1 MLNKVQMIG
10 HVGNVDNST
19 LPNGTVLTKVSLAVN
34 KKWKDKQGVKQE
46 KTTWFNVHAFSK
58 LAEVI
63 NTYVK
68 VGNLVYI
75 EGELKSDKY
84 TDKSGVEKMVTVI
97 LASSCQILNSKEKS
111 TSKPNGNTAKVEEP
125 GFLDDDIPW

>member
-10 HVGNVDNST
+10 HLGNIESTT
-19 LPNGTVLTKVSLAVN
+19 LPNGTVLTKLSLAVN
-34 KKWKDKQGVKQE
+34 KKYKDKQGVKQE

-58 LAEVI
+58 LGELVSQYA
-63 NTYVK
+63 K

-75 EGELKSDKY
+75 EGELKIDKY
-84 TDKSGVEKMVTVI
+84 TDKTGVEKMITVI
-97 LASSCQILNSKEKS
+97 VANACQILNSKEKS
-111 TSKPNGNTAKVEEP
+111 ASQTQAKPAKVEEP